1 MDTVKFG
8 AFLRE
13 LRKEKGLTQAQLA
26 EQLNVT
32 NRTVSRWETGVN
44 LPDMDILIFLSA
56 LYGVDIQEL
65 LDGQR
70 RGEDTSDREMQTLQK
85 AARYSAA
92 KETCLL
98 RRAFSVVLWGMAA
111 LGVLLWTT
119 LEFTNS
125 VTAGGVVVCSNLV
138 AFFAYCLCMLA
149 FPDSRTADGYL
160 AVLKSGFLSLV
171 LSNVFVLLFFFGT
184 GSYYNYGLAGVYYTI
199 AIVMLTFFII
209 GIITRLVCRKQSL
222 LLEEK
227 VSAEQADG

>member
-8 AFLRE
+8 AFLRD
-13 LRKEKGLTQAQLA
+13 LRKEKGLTQTQLA
-26 EQLNVT
+26 QKLNVT

-56 LYGVDIQEL
+56 LYEVDIQEL

-70 RGEDTSDREMQTLQK
+70 RMGDFDDREVQTLQK

-92 KETCLL
+92 KENCLIRKVFFL
-98 RRAFSVVLWGMAA
+98 ILWGMTA

-119 LEFTNS
+119 LEFTDN
-125 VTAGGVVVCSNLV
+125 VTASGVVLCSGLV

-149 FPDSRTADGYL
+149 FPDDRTADGYL

-171 LSNVFVLLFFFGT
+171 LSNVFVLLLFFGT

-199 AIVMLTFFII
+199 AIVILTFFIV

-222 LLEEK
+222 PLEGK
-227 VSAEQADG
+227 VAER